1 MRELNVLVYSLTLV
15 CSRSPNAAVVRC
27 SAATASPTEALTTTP
42 RLLLLLALLPELLLL
57 LLSLSPAG
65 CAVSRGTATARSR
78 ASQRPSSAFL
88 ITRVKGECVV

>member
-42 RLLLLLALLPELLLL
+42 RLLLLALLPELLLL